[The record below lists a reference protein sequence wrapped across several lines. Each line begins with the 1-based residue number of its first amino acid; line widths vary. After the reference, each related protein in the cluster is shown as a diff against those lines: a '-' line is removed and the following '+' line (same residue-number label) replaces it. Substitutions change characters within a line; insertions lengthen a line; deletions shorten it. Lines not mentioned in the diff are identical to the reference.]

1 MYIADFHIHSK
12 YSRATSKNMNIENL
26 AQWAKYKGINL
37 LGTGDFTHFLW
48 FHELKENLNPS
59 EQKGIYN
66 FNGVDFILTSEVC
79 NIFDRKGKSKRI
91 HNIIFFSS
99 IEKVENLNRI
109 LEKYGDLNADGRP
122 MLHIESKELVK
133 IVEEVD
139 ENGFVV
145 PAHIWT
151 PHFSLFG
158 SNSGFDRIEDCFGN
172 MTEKIFAL
180 ETGLS
185 SDPEMNW
192 RLSSLDTFAL
202 ISNSDAHSPG
212 KLGREV
218 NVFKESF
225 DFLHLKKVLI
235 ERDTSFFLFTVEYFP
250 QEGKYHFD
258 GHRNCG
264 ICFSPDESIKHEN
277 ICPACGR
284 KLTIGVMH
292 RVNDLADRKE
302 GEKPEKFVP
311 FKRLVPLDQ
320 IIGFIF
326 DKAVDT
332 VTVKQKYADIVNK
345 FKSEFNVLLEV
356 PPEELSK
363 GIENEIAEVIIK
375 VRNEEVNV
383 QPGYDGEFGK
393 VEIPFDS
400 DKSENQQTLF

>member
-12 YSRATSKNMNIENL
+12 YSRATSKNMTIEDL
-26 AQWAKYKGINL
+26 SKWAKYKGINL

-59 EQKGIYN
+59 EQEGIYN
-66 FNGVDFILTSEVC
+66 FNGVDFLLTSEVC

-91 HNIIFFSS
+91 HNIIFLSS
-99 IEKVENLNRI
+99 IEKTENLNRI

-122 MLHIESKELVK
+122 MLHMESKELVK

-139 ENGFVV
+139 ENGFIV

-172 MTEKIFAL
+172 MTDKIFAL

-192 RLSSLDTFAL
+192 RISSLDAFSL

-225 DFLHLKKVLI
+225 DFLHLKKVLM
-235 ERDTSFFLFTVEYFP
+235 EKDTSFFLFTVEYFP

-258 GHRNCG
+258 GHRACG

-332 VTVKQKYADIVNK
+332 VTVQQKYFDIVNK
-345 FKSEFNVLLEV
+345 FESEFKVLLEV

-363 GIENEIAEVIIK
+363 GIENEIVKGIIK